1 MARNAYCNTTRQG
14 AREVV
19 DATIVC
25 MGNILF
31 DASAS
36 NGACTIQ
43 DLLNAGFTCAEII
56 EHIEDAREYAARRI
70 ALQGA

>member
-1 MARNAYCNTTRQG
+1 MAHNAYCKTSRQD

-25 MGNILF
+25 MGNVLF
-31 DASAS
+31 NASAS

-56 EHIEDAREYAARRI
+56 EHIEDAREYAASRI
-70 ALQGA
+70 AMQDA

>member
-1 MARNAYCNTTRQG
+1 MARNAYCNTSRLS
-14 AREVV
+14 AREAV

-25 MGNILF
+25 MGNVLF
-31 DASAS
+31 DASVS

-56 EHIEDAREYAARRI
+56 EHIEDAREYAARRL
-70 ALQGA
+70 ALQDA